1 MKIHQLSVF
10 VENRPGHLI
19 APCRVLAE
27 AGVNIVTLSLAETQ
41 AFGVLRLVV
50 RDWQKA
56 RQALEQAGIAVS
68 VTEVL
73 AVEVDDRPGGLVQVL
88 DVLEKAGINV
98 EYMYAVATKLGEKA
112 VLVLRFDDPD
122 AALAALSASPVNVL
136 GNAALFGR
144 LDRV

>member
-10 VENRPGHLI
+10 VENRPGHLV

-27 AGVNIVTLSLAETQ
+27 AGINIVTLSLAETQ

-50 RDWQKA
+50 RDWLNA
-56 RQALEQAGIAVS
+56 RRALEAAGIAVS

-73 AVEVDDRPGGLVQVL
+73 AIEVDDRPGGMVEVL
-88 DVLEKAGINV
+88 ELLEKAGLNV
-98 EYMYAVATKLGEKA
+98 EYMYALAAKQGGKA

-122 AALAALSASPVNVL
+122 AAVAALADSPVHVL
-136 GNAALFGR
+136 GNAALFSR
-144 LDRV
+144 LDS